1 MLPCRRFWSGHHSR
15 SDPRKDASK
24 DAASE
29 TEAEEK
35 LDKALRELGLTTPQY
50 ATLSALEESPGLSGA
65 ALARHSFVTPPTMN
79 GIVTNLETTGLVVRR
94 SHPKHGRVLQA
105 YLTEEGV
112 GLVVQAH
119 RVVEAIEERILSARA
134 RKSDAGL
141 WMGCVVSR
149 ARRRPDR
156 RRWPPTCGQNK
167 GAPRSGS
174 PCVAHA
180 ASGFSCWP
188 LGWRVPLP

>member
-1 MLPCRRFWSGHHSR
+1 MTERRGWSWRRVIFGNRLCGHEGRQFECCPVADSGR
-15 SDPRKDASK
+15 DITLVRDPRKDASK

-50 ATLSALEESPGLSGA
+50 ATLSALEESPGLWGA
-65 ALARHSFVTPPTMN
+65 ALARHSFVTPQTMN

-112 GLVVQAH
+112 GQVVRAH
-119 RVVEAIEERILSARA
+119 WVEEAIEERILSDPG
-134 RKSDAGL
+134 KEE
-141 WMGCVVSR
+141 
-149 ARRRPDR
+149 
-156 RRWPPTCGQNK
+156 RRWLLDGL
-167 GAPRSGS
+167 RSFTGS
-174 PCVAHA
+174 
-180 ASGFSCWP
+180 
-188 LGWRVPLP
+188 